1 METLIVPAVIAKQQS
16 EIDRMLSR
24 VKNKVNRIMVDVM
37 DGEFVPNTSLMFDF
51 KLPAGFEYEAHL
63 MMNEPLEWIK
73 ENEGKVDIAIIH
85 VESLEDIKYAIEDAK
100 RMGVRVYLAM
110 RPQTGIDAVL
120 PYLRE
125 VDGILEMTADP
136 GTYCTE
142 FLIDTLDKVK
152 QLREVDKS
160 IPIEVDG
167 CMNPKNAKLAKEAG
181 ANLFVS
187 GSHIFKS
194 PNVDV
199 ALKEL
204 EDAIK

>member
-1 METLIVPAVIAKQQS
+1 
-16 EIDRMLSR
+16 
-24 VKNKVNRIMVDVM
+24 
-37 DGEFVPNTSLMFDF
+37 
-51 KLPAGFEYEAHL
+51 
-63 MMNEPLEWIK
+63 
-73 ENEGKVDIAIIH
+73 VDIAIMH

-110 RPQTGIDAVL
+110 RPQTGIDGVL

-142 FLIDTLDKVK
+142 FLVDTLDKVK
-152 QLREVDKS
+152 QLRGVDKS